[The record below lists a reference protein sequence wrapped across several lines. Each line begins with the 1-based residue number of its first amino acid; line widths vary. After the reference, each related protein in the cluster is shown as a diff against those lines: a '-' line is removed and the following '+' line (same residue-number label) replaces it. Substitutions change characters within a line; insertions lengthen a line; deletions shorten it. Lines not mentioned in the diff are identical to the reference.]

1 VYYLDVAENIEGYWR
16 LVDPV
21 WEQIDIYRGADVFLA
36 TYRAAEK
43 RAGLLFAAHFAQ
55 SEICNGGF
63 NQLFWNSTGVL
74 APEAV
79 EGFQVIGMPET
90 AEILSRAMRLLGEN
104 YPRERGERQNI
115 LAVLHKEK
123 FNELDEKFFVLIEA
137 ENGGFTLAADR
148 FVSQILD

>member
-1 VYYLDVAENIEGYWR
+1 M
-16 LVDPV
+16 
-21 WEQIDIYRGADVFLA
+21 
-36 TYRAAEK
+36 